1 MQLHLLSHKVA
12 LLTAQERL
20 EPGKRWMERVVDLG
34 CSMVNL
40 WALGPG
46 EVLTARP
53 SLGHC
58 CQCQCGTEAFQFLP
72 LFDSLVCDTKV
83 LTGNW
88 EL

>member
-12 LLTAQERL
+12 LLNAQGRL
-20 EPGKRWMERVVDLG
+20 VPGKWWMERMVDLER
-34 CSMVNL
+34 SMVNL
-40 WALGPG
+40 SPLGPG
-46 EVLTARP
+46 EVPTARP

-58 CQCQCGTEAFQFLP
+58 CQCQCGTETFQFLP

-83 LTGNW
+83 LTRNW